1 MTDDTKQEREEV
13 ADKWIDLNTWHVLRR
28 RSCTLLDEAEYL
40 QRRGQRTKAKQ
51 VWLELGP
58 LNRYLRS
65 VKVRGLDFDNGKES
79 K

>member
-1 MTDDTKQEREEV
+1 MTDDKQEREEV
-13 ADKWIDLNTWHVLRR
+13 ADKWIDLNTWRALRC
-28 RSCTLLDEAEYL
+28 RSRTLLDEAEYL
-40 QRRGQRTKAKQ
+40 QRRGQRTKAKR

>member
-1 MTDDTKQEREEV
+1 MTDDKQEREAV
-13 ADKWIDLNTWHVLRR
+13 ADKWIDLNMWHVLRR

-40 QRRGQRTKAKQ
+40 QRRRRDDEAKRI
-51 VWLELGP
+51 WDELGP

>member
-1 MTDDTKQEREEV
+1 MTDDKQEREAV
-13 ADKWIDLNTWHVLRR
+13 ADKWIDLNMWHVLRQ

-40 QRRGQRTKAKQ
+40 QRRRRDDEAKRI
-51 VWLELGP
+51 WDELGP